1 MHTLHS
7 PVFPLLS
14 LKRDSWQTGPGT
26 SSGREEKQVAKAQQR
41 YGDPPLP
48 SSISVSVTP
57 HGTPDIAG
65 EHKHKDS
72 ARSLFVIDASGCY
85 GKNLTQPADGFVLLV
100 GDPVGGRP

>member
-41 YGDPPLP
+41 YGDPPLSP
-48 SSISVSVTP
+48 SISGSVTP
-57 HGTPDIAG
+57 HGTLDTAG
-65 EHKHKDS
+65 EHKHTK
-72 ARSLFVIDASGCY
+72 A
-85 GKNLTQPADGFVLLV
+85 P
-100 GDPVGGRP
+100 